1 MPESS
6 QFSSDPRPQEAEQ
19 PPSEAPSS
27 GQSNSLKRPLP
38 DEEYFPNFRNLIAEL
53 ESSYNQH
60 SHERELLK
68 DRIQVMEE
76 ERAKLISVSEE
87 RDRLNSRVLSLQQR
101 VKALEDENKEVCL
114 MASPMHKHAPSNSKK
129 GVWAPKDDE
138 WIRHKFSKLAYRIYK
153 FSRKHGLQSL
163 SECTISKR
171 DKDGMIKDLQNNGYC
186 SEDTWDSLMKKST
199 NFAHRIPRLVLQAR
213 IAKEIFTNISRPF
226 FPFAREFS
234 SSNPFPQPSPRELD
248 FIHQEM
254 MAGKTNC
261 FSILIPAMCWN

>member
-19 PPSEAPSS
+19 PPSEGPSS
-27 GQSNSLKRPLP
+27 GQPNPLKRPLP
-38 DEEYFPNFRNLIAEL
+38 VEEHVPDFRNLIARL
-53 ESSYNQH
+53 ESSYYQH

-68 DRIQVMEE
+68 DRIKVMEE
-76 ERAKLISVSEE
+76 EQAKLISVSEE
-87 RDRLNSRVLSLQQR
+87 RDRLNSRVISLQQR
-101 VKALEDENKEVCL
+101 VKALEDENKEVVL
-114 MASPMHKHAPSNSKK
+114 MSSPMHKHPPNSSKK
-129 GVWAPKDDE
+129 GAWAPKDDE

-153 FSRKHGLQSL
+153 FSVKHGLQSL

-171 DKDGMIKDLQNNGYC
+171 DKDEMIKDLQNNGYC

-199 NFAHRIPRLVLQAR
+199 NFAQSIPRLVLQAR

-226 FPFAREFS
+226 FPFARAFS
-234 SSNPFPQPSPRELD
+234 SSNPFPQPSSRELD
-248 FIHQEM
+248 FIYQEM

>member
-1 MPESS
+1 
-6 QFSSDPRPQEAEQ
+6 
-19 PPSEAPSS
+19 
-27 GQSNSLKRPLP
+27 
-38 DEEYFPNFRNLIAEL
+38 
-53 ESSYNQH
+53 
-60 SHERELLK
+60 
-68 DRIQVMEE
+68 
-76 ERAKLISVSEE
+76 
-87 RDRLNSRVLSLQQR
+87 
-101 VKALEDENKEVCL
+101 

-234 SSNPFPQPSPRELD
+234 SSNPFPQPSPGELD

-254 MAGKTNC
+254 MAGKTNY